1 MDDQPYCDILIV
13 GAGPAGSAAAYAAAK
28 QGAKVLLVERR
39 STIGVPVQCAEYI
52 PALLMGKVNLGR
64 RFVAQAIKGMKTFR
78 PDTPETITKAPGYII
93 HRDRFDQALAKAAE
107 DSGVTIMTSTRA
119 VERQESGAVMLKNDH
134 GRYMK
139 VQPRIIIGADGPH
152 STVGRW
158 VGAVNRNL
166 LPGAQMTFELTRP
179 LDHTEVYFSPDIF
192 AGYGWLFPKGKYAN
206 VGLGLKR
213 ISREAER
220 IRGTLDQFVANLKA
234 RDKIKGNPL
243 AYAAGWIPAE
253 SVRTAV
259 YDRTVL
265 VGDAAGHTHPITGAG
280 IFAAVIG
287 GRMAGKWAGRAINE
301 DNIEL
306 LDRYDNEWQDL
317 MGDTLDRAYQRRQYM
332 EQEWDDFSATVQKCW
347 VAFRDYYA

>member
-1 MDDQPYCDILIV
+1 MDEQYCDILVV
-13 GAGPAGSAAAYAAAK
+13 GAGPAGSAAALAAAK
-28 QGAKVLLVERR
+28 QGAKVLMVERR

-52 PALLMGKVNLGR
+52 PAMMMGKVNLGR
-64 RFVAQAIKGMKTFR
+64 RFVAQTIKGMKTFR
-78 PDTPETITKAPGYII
+78 PDAPETTMKAPGYII

-119 VERQESGAVMLKNDH
+119 VERQASGSVLLKKAH
-134 GRYMK
+134 GRPVK
-139 VQPRIIIGADGPH
+139 VQSQIIIGADGPH

-166 LPGAQMTFELTRP
+166 LPGVQMTFALTQP
-179 LDHTEVYFSPDIF
+179 LDHTEVYFSPDIY
-192 AGYGWLFPKGKYAN
+192 AGYGWLFPKAANAN

-213 ISREAER
+213 GGRNTER
-220 IRGTLDQFVANLKA
+220 IGSTLDNFVAELKA
-234 RDKIKGNPL
+234 RKKIKGDPL
-243 AYAAGWIPAE
+243 TYAAGWIPAE

-259 YDRTVL
+259 HGTTVL

-301 DNIEL
+301 DNMDL
-306 LDRYDNEWQDL
+306 LRRYDDEWQDL
-317 MGDTLDRAYQRRQYM
+317 MGDALNRAYRRRQHM
-332 EQEWDDFSATVQKCW
+332 EQKWDDFGTTIQNCW
-347 VAFRDYYA
+347 VAYRDYYA